1 MRNRINIKTATA
13 SWTEFILKTMFEI
26 VFKQMTQARAQS
38 YNEVDSF
45 MIFTIKI
52 FIGGLPDEF

>member
-1 MRNRINIKTATA
+1 MRNRINIKTTTA

-26 VFKQMTQARAQS
+26 VFKQMTQARVQS

-52 FIGGLPDEF
+52 TIGGLPDEF

>member
-1 MRNRINIKTATA
+1 MRNRINIKTTTA

-38 YNEVDSF
+38 YNEVDSI

-52 FIGGLPDEF
+52 TIGGLPDEF